1 MFIIIVFLISKWC
14 NTKEALKY
22 ISKIKKKTVSADHLA
37 ST

>member
-22 ISKIKKKTVSADHLA
+22 ISKDKNISVSADHLA